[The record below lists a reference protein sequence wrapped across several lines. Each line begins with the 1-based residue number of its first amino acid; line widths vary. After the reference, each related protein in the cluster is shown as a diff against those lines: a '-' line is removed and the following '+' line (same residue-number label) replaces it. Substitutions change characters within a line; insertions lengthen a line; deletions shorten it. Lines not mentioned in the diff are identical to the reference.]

1 MKKNYLIDLGDRSV
15 TATLID
21 RSGPRLTFAIEGT
34 TYSVTIRPEL
44 SPPSSSGANP
54 LPSAVATPSSSREHF
69 PPTHFASPA
78 LPSAEQV
85 MSPLPGMVAAI
96 LVQVGQTV
104 DPGTP
109 LAVVEAM
116 KMENSVPA
124 PQGGIIAE
132 IFVTVGQEIAV
143 GDVLMRLAEKAE
155 NGTS

>member
-1 MKKNYLIDLGDRSV
+1 
-15 TATLID
+15 
-21 RSGPRLTFAIEGT
+21 
-34 TYSVTIRPEL
+34 
-44 SPPSSSGANP
+44 
-54 LPSAVATPSSSREHF
+54 
-69 PPTHFASPA
+69 
-78 LPSAEQV
+78 
-85 MSPLPGMVAAI
+85 MVAAI

-155 NGTS
+155 SATS